1 MIESDDR
8 QYIQFKLVYQE
19 LKYGMCGPPK
29 VINEQI
35 LVNFDIYPKELKTM
49 VQHAE
54 KEKEALRANERKPQD
69 KTADNDKDD
78 DRGKLVF
85 QQNDALTF
93 DPTLFNALITQM
105 ERQKSAY
112 VLQAEPGA
120 SETPK

>member
-35 LVNFDIYPKELKTM
+35 LVNFDIYPKALKAR
-49 VQHAE
+49 VEQAE
-54 KEKEALRANERKPQD
+54 KEKEALRNERKQD
-69 KTADNDKDD
+69 KAAVIDKDD

-85 QQNDALTF
+85 PENDSLTF
-93 DPTLFNALITQM
+93 EPTLFNALVTQM

-120 SETPK
+120 SEAPK